1 MKKKKKKNSSFQL
14 NLKKIKK
21 KREEKECKID
31 LILSYL
37 LNSEIYYLILFLF
50 HCLEFTNS

>member
-1 MKKKKKKNSSFQL
+1 MKKKKKNSSFQL

-50 HCLEFTNS
+50 HSLEFTNS